1 MLRLSDI
8 MTTNV
13 IMVTAQTTLR
23 EATELFARHHI
34 SGAPVVDG
42 RTVVGVVTAAD
53 VLGFAADAPAASIER
68 IDQTWDVL
76 DDHTVDE
83 VMTRELYALASGDDV
98 FTAADLM
105 RRRSIHRVLVI
116 DDGQLVGIVSAL
128 DIARAVADHKL
139 ALRTYVFNR
148 NRDFGLPHLPA

>member
-8 MTTNV
+8 MTRDV
-13 IMVTAQTTLR
+13 ITVTPQTTLR
-23 EATELFARHHI
+23 DATELFARHHI

-42 RTVVGVVTAAD
+42 REVVGVVSAAD
-53 VLGFAADAPAASIER
+53 VLGFAADSPAASIER
-68 IDQTWDVL
+68 VDQTWDVL

-83 VMTRELYALASGDDV
+83 VMTRELWALSSGDDV

-105 RRRSIHRVLVI
+105 RRRSIHRVIII
-116 DDGQLVGIVSAL
+116 DDEQLVGIVSAL

-139 ALRTYVFNR
+139 AVRTYVFNR
-148 NRDFGLPHLPA
+148 THDFGEPRFPA

>member
-8 MTTNV
+8 MTTDV
-13 IMVTAQTTLR
+13 ITVTAQTTLR
-23 EATELFARHHI
+23 DATELFARHHI
-34 SGAPVVDG
+34 SGAPVLDG
-42 RTVVGVVTAAD
+42 RKVVGVVSAAD

-83 VMTRELYALASGDDV
+83 VMTRELFALSSSDDV

-105 RRRSIHRVLVI
+105 RRRSIHRVIVI
-116 DDGQLVGIVSAL
+116 DDEQLVGIVSAL

-139 ALRTYVFNR
+139 AVRTYVFDR
-148 NRDFGLPHLPA
+148 KRDFGLPGVPG